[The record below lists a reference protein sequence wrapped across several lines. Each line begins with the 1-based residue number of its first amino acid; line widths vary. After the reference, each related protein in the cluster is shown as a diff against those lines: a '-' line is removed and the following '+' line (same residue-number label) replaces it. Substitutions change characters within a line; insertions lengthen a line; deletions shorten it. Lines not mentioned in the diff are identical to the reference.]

1 MHREVCKLFT
11 DGNPVLPEIITA
23 SADAMIEWRSS
34 SKSLIVVFRVDEIT
48 PKICAPVSVD
58 TPA

>member
-1 MHREVCKLFT
+1 MCKLFT

-34 SKSLIVVFRVDEIT
+34 SKSLIVVFRVDDDDVHL
-48 PKICAPVSVD
+48 CL
-58 TPA
+58 

>member
-1 MHREVCKLFT
+1 MCKLFT

-23 SADAMIEWRSS
+23 SADAMIEWWSS

-48 PKICAPVSVD
+48 PEICAPVSVD
-58 TPA
+58 TPV